1 MLLKD
6 IEAKVKAVEPEGM
19 SMRALLEARA
29 RSVDSYTQL
38 VRSAYELGEY
48 NMSGSATNYTE
59 VSDEAF
65 ELKHRL
71 EGVLLDQSHYYL
83 SLMQVLDDEIEERLL
98 EVRD

>member
-19 SMRALLEARA
+19 SMRALLEDRERA
-29 RSVDSYTQL
+29 VDSFTQL

-59 VSDEAF
+59 VCDEAI

-71 EGVLLDQSHYYL
+71 ERVLLDQSNYYL
-83 SLMQVLDDEIEERLL
+83 SLMQVLDDEIEERI
-98 EVRD
+98 VGMD

>member
-1 MLLKD
+1 MRLED
-6 IEAKVKAVEPEGM
+6 MEAKVRAVEPERM
-19 SMRALLEARA
+19 SLRGLLEARERA
-29 RSVDSYTQL
+29 VDSYSQL

-59 VSDEAF
+59 VCDEAF

-71 EGVLLDQSHYYL
+71 ERVLLDQSNYYL

>member
-19 SMRALLEARA
+19 SMRALLEAREQA
-29 RSVDSYTQL
+29 VDSFTQL

-59 VSDEAF
+59 VCDEAI

-71 EGVLLDQSHYYL
+71 ERVLLDQSNYYL
-83 SLMQVLDDEIEERLL
+83 SLMQVLDDEIEERL
-98 EVRD
+98 EVGH